1 VSASLTRAMQGK
13 RAKPCAKPNNEEAP
27 ISGWILAAV
36 VAFVLVFG
44 VAMDVHTA
52 FAALIKAMG

>member
-1 VSASLTRAMQGK
+1 MQGK
-13 RAKPCAKPNNEEAP
+13 KAKPCAKPNHEES

-44 VAMDVHTA
+44 FAMDVHTA
-52 FAALIKAMG
+52 MAALIKAMG

>member
-1 VSASLTRAMQGK
+1 MNAYLSRRRS
-13 RAKPCAKPNNEEAP
+13 CAKPNNEES

>member
-1 VSASLTRAMQGK
+1 VNASLTRAMQGK
-13 RAKPCAKPNNEEAP
+13 KAKPCAKPNHEES

-52 FAALIKAMG
+52 MAALIKAMG